1 MIHTGE
7 LGVQMNKNPDVWKD
21 YVGLP
26 PDAYCDMDPQKEK
39 DTIAF
44 LLQHNT
50 ALEPDFMATGR
61 SFPSNWKRYQQETHE
76 VFEDKTLR
84 TYYSDEAILDLYDN
98 QQSAEEYLPP
108 DLISLR
114 TCGFKN
120 HAKFIGDF
128 IAAGGHAVAA
138 SDITQTPPGLG
149 LHQEMAVF
157 QDDAKIAPMKV
168 LQSATKW
175 VADHFKIKDVGSI
188 EPGKFGD
195 ILIVSA
201 DPLQNIMNLRKIDTV
216 IKDGKVVD
224 REYHPWFKGYMFSN
238 DRNSYDH
245 DVVSDSDWAEALKRA
260 TARNRPRTIA
270 TVKAPNGN
278 NVEIAAG
285 VFNARR
291 GPGVGPIPSPSFS
304 PTPGIE
310 TLMPHTVIQGADDT
324 NFTLTGFNFVAG
336 SVVWV
341 DDHPVPTKVESGA
354 KLSFTLDKNQLSQA
368 GKLHLVVKN
377 PEPLDTPV
385 WGGASNKA
393 HILIPYSFTTAWSH
407 NRY

>member
-1 MIHTGE
+1 
-7 LGVQMNKNPDVWKD
+7 
-21 YVGLP
+21 
-26 PDAYCDMDPQKEK
+26 
-39 DTIAF
+39 
-44 LLQHNT
+44 
-50 ALEPDFMATGR
+50 
-61 SFPSNWKRYQQETHE
+61 
-76 VFEDKTLR
+76 
-84 TYYSDEAILDLYDN
+84 
-98 QQSAEEYLPP
+98 
-108 DLISLR
+108 
-114 TCGFKN
+114 
-120 HAKFIGDF
+120 
-128 IAAGGHAVAA
+128 
-138 SDITQTPPGLG
+138 
-149 LHQEMAVF
+149 
-157 QDDAKIAPMKV
+157 MKV

-393 HILIPYSFTTAWSH
+393 HILIFYSFTTAWSH